1 MPTGGNIIFK
11 PAAFGRSYL
20 SIFQQPRSRPELESN
35 KEVSRVSV
43 EVTMPKWGLTMEEG
57 IVSKWFKDP
66 GEPVEKGEPLFEVET
81 EKITNTVESPASG
94 LLHQIVVQQGSK
106 VAVGTVLAVLAEP
119 GESPAP
125 VEAGKAG
132 TAAQAKEAALA
143 AAAEPAKKAKPEFR
157 PSSPAARR
165 LAKEL
170 GVDMAQV
177 QGSGPKGRI
186 TEKDVQEFHDEG
198 PPPPKATPLARQIAQ
213 DHGVDLGQVIGSGE
227 GGKITKEDVERH
239 MGGGQEAAA
248 SSEPAAPEKVPFSGM
263 RKAVADNMMAS
274 LQGAAQLTAFVEID
288 VTRMVELRDQIREEY
303 KRDESVKISY
313 NDILICLIARALK
326 LHPIMNSTLVG
337 EEILLHPDVHMGMAV
352 ALPEGLIVPV
362 LRDADKKGL
371 LQIAKQTRELAS
383 KARKGQLE
391 VDQVTGGTF
400 TISNTSMYQVDGF
413 TPILRPPE
421 TGIIGVG
428 RVKERLAMV
437 DGEVCNRRYM
447 TISLTYDHQ
456 VVDGAPAH
464 AFLQTVARYLENPAM
479 ALC

>member
-1 MPTGGNIIFK
+1 MSAAPPVADRVEFGTAVHHTNCLIYTKEAGG
-11 PAAFGRSYL
+11 
-20 SIFQQPRSRPELESN
+20 
-35 KEVSRVSV
+35 VSV

-57 IVSKWFKDP
+57 IVSKWFKKP
-66 GEPVEKGEPLFEVET
+66 GDTVEKGEPLFEVET

-94 LLHQIVVQQGSK
+94 VLHQIVVEAGSK

-119 GESPAP
+119 GETPAQ
-125 VEAGKAG
+125 VEPG
-132 TAAQAKEAALA
+132 A
-143 AAAEPAKKAKPEFR
+143 AAAPAQAEAPAAAAKDKPAPRAKAEFK

-170 GVDMAQV
+170 DVDLSLV
-177 QGSGPKGRI
+177 EGTGPGGRI
-186 TEKDVQEFHDEG
+186 TEKDVQKFHEEG
-198 PPPPKATPLARQIAQ
+198 PPPPKATPLAQQMAKDNGI
-213 DHGVDLGQVIGSGE
+213 DLSQVSGTGE
-227 GGKITKEDVERH
+227 NGKITKEDVERF
-239 MGGGQEAAA
+239 MGGGQDAPAAA
-248 SSEPAAPEKVPFSGM
+248 EPATPESIPFSGM

-274 LQGAAQLTAFVEID
+274 LKGAAQLTAFVEID
-288 VTRMVELRDQIREEY
+288 VTRMVALRDRIREEY

-313 NDILICLIARALK
+313 NDIIICLVARALK
-326 LHPIMNSTLVG
+326 HHPIMNSTLVG
-337 EEILLHPDVHMGMAV
+337 EEILLHKDVHMGMAV

-371 LQIAKQTRELAS
+371 LQIAKEARELAG
-383 KARKGQLE
+383 KARKGGLE

-400 TISNTSMYQVDGF
+400 TISNTSMFQVDGF

-428 RVKERLAMV
+428 RVKDRLAMV
-437 DGEVCNRRYM
+437 DGEVRNRKYM
-447 TISLTYDHQ
+447 TICLTYDHQ

-464 AFLQTVARYLENPAM
+464 AFLQTVAGYLENPGL